1 MYRNP
6 AGVRGL
12 ESVVAWAEKRVF
24 RAKAYL
30 LIRKTKNKMENRTI
44 RVFAPASTANLGCG
58 FDVMGMALDG
68 VGDVLRMSVGDGD
81 SLVINNE
88 SGINLP
94 SDIEKNV
101 ITPAVRAFMAAA
113 GKKAAVE
120 ITVEKKILP
129 GSGIGSSAASSA
141 AAVFALN
148 ELFGRPFTVK
158 ELVDFA
164 MQGEKLIS
172 GTAHAD
178 NSAPAVMGGIVFIRG
193 YDPLDIVSLPVPDS
207 FCFSV
212 VHPHIMV
219 STKDARDVLR
229 KEIPMREAVT
239 QWGNVGGL
247 VAGIMTGDMPLIGR
261 SMRDVVVEPYRKG
274 FIPGYDELKA
284 ECMAAGALAVNISG
298 SGPSVF
304 ALSDS
309 LETAEQVGKAMKA
322 HFGALGIENDL
333 YVSHVPTVGAR
344 VVE

>member
-1 MYRNP
+1 M
-6 AGVRGL
+6 
-12 ESVVAWAEKRVF
+12 
-24 RAKAYL
+24 
-30 LIRKTKNKMENRTI
+30 KNKTI

-68 VGDVLRMSVGDGD
+68 VGDILRMSVGDGD
-81 SLVINNE
+81 NLVINNE
-88 SGINLP
+88 SGMNLP

-141 AAVFALN
+141 AAVFGLN
-148 ELFGRPFTVK
+148 ELFDRPFTVK

-193 YDPLDIVSLPVPDS
+193 YEPLDIVSLPVPES

-219 STKDARDVLR
+219 STKEARDVLR

-284 ECMAAGALAVNISG
+284 ACMAAGALAVNISG

-322 HFGALGIENDL
+322 HFDALDIENDL

>member
-1 MYRNP
+1 
-6 AGVRGL
+6 
-12 ESVVAWAEKRVF
+12 
-24 RAKAYL
+24 
-30 LIRKTKNKMENRTI
+30 MENKTI

-88 SGINLP
+88 SGMNLP

-141 AAVFALN
+141 AAVFGLN
-148 ELFGRPFTVK
+148 ELFDRPFTVK

-193 YDPLDIVSLPVPDS
+193 YEPLDIVSLPVPDS

-219 STKDARDVLR
+219 STKEARDVLR

-274 FIPGYDELKA
+274 FIPGYDDLKA
-284 ECMAAGALAVNISG
+284 ACMATGALAVNISG

-309 LETAEQVGKAMKA
+309 LETAERVGKTMKA
-322 HFGALGIENDL
+322 HFDALNIENDL

>member
-1 MYRNP
+1 
-6 AGVRGL
+6 
-12 ESVVAWAEKRVF
+12 
-24 RAKAYL
+24 
-30 LIRKTKNKMENRTI
+30 MENKTI

-88 SGINLP
+88 SGMNLP

-141 AAVFALN
+141 AAVFGLN

-193 YDPLDIVSLPVPDS
+193 YEPLDIVSLPVPDS

-219 STKDARDVLR
+219 STKEARDVLR

-284 ECMAAGALAVNISG
+284 ACMAAGALAVNISG

-309 LETAEQVGKAMKA
+309 LETAERVGKAMKA
-322 HFGALGIENDL
+322 HFDELNIENDL

>member
-1 MYRNP
+1 
-6 AGVRGL
+6 
-12 ESVVAWAEKRVF
+12 
-24 RAKAYL
+24 
-30 LIRKTKNKMENRTI
+30 MENKTI

-68 VGDVLRMSVGDGD
+68 VGDILRMSIGDGD
-81 SLVINNE
+81 SLAINNE
-88 SGINLP
+88 SGMNLP

-141 AAVFALN
+141 AAVFGLN

-193 YDPLDIVSLPVPDS
+193 YEPLDIVSLPVPDS

-219 STKDARDVLR
+219 STKEARDVLR

-284 ECMAAGALAVNISG
+284 ACMAAGALAVNISG

-309 LETAEQVGKAMKA
+309 LETAERVGKAMKA
-322 HFGALGIENDL
+322 HFDALNIENDL

>member
-1 MYRNP
+1 
-6 AGVRGL
+6 
-12 ESVVAWAEKRVF
+12 
-24 RAKAYL
+24 
-30 LIRKTKNKMENRTI
+30 
-44 RVFAPASTANLGCG
+44 
-58 FDVMGMALDG
+58 
-68 VGDVLRMSVGDGD
+68 
-81 SLVINNE
+81 
-88 SGINLP
+88 
-94 SDIEKNV
+94 
-101 ITPAVRAFMAAA
+101 
-113 GKKAAVE
+113 
-120 ITVEKKILP
+120 
-129 GSGIGSSAASSA
+129 
-141 AAVFALN
+141 
-148 ELFGRPFTVK
+148 
-158 ELVDFA
+158 

-193 YDPLDIVSLPVPDS
+193 YEPLDIVSLPVPDS

-219 STKDARDVLR
+219 STKEARDVLR

-284 ECMAAGALAVNISG
+284 ACMAAGALAVNISG

-309 LETAEQVGKAMKA
+309 LETAERVGKAMKA
-322 HFGALGIENDL
+322 HFDALNIENDL

>member
-1 MYRNP
+1 
-6 AGVRGL
+6 
-12 ESVVAWAEKRVF
+12 
-24 RAKAYL
+24 
-30 LIRKTKNKMENRTI
+30 MENKTI

-68 VGDVLRMSVGDGD
+68 VGDVLRMSAGPGD
-81 SLVINNE
+81 SLRIANE
-88 SGINLP
+88 SGVDLP
-94 SDIEKNV
+94 TDIEKNV

-113 GKKAAVE
+113 GKKAALDIAVE
-120 ITVEKKILP
+120 QKILP

-141 AAVFALN
+141 AAVFGLN
-148 ELFGRPFTVK
+148 ELFGRPFSPK
-158 ELVDFA
+158 ELVAFA
-164 MQGEKLIS
+164 MEGEKLIS

-178 NSAPAVMGGIVFIRG
+178 NSAPAVLGGIVFIRG
-193 YDPLDIVSLPVPDS
+193 YEPLDLISLPVPAS

-219 STKDARDVLR
+219 STKAARDVLR
-229 KEIPMREAVT
+229 PEIPMREAVT

-284 ECMAAGALAVNISG
+284 SCMACGALAVNISG

-309 LETAEQVGKAMKA
+309 MEKAHAVGQAMKA
-322 HFGALGIENDL
+322 HFEAKGIANDL

>member
-1 MYRNP
+1 
-6 AGVRGL
+6 
-12 ESVVAWAEKRVF
+12 
-24 RAKAYL
+24 
-30 LIRKTKNKMENRTI
+30 MENRTI

-81 SLVINNE
+81 SLIINNE
-88 SGINLP
+88 SGVELP

-101 ITPAVRAFMAAA
+101 ITPAVRAFLAAA

-141 AAVFALN
+141 AAVFGLN

-158 ELVDFA
+158 GLVDFA

-193 YDPLDIVSLPVPDS
+193 YEPLDIVSLPVPDS

-219 STKDARDVLR
+219 STKAARDVLR

-284 ECMAAGALAVNISG
+284 ACMAAGALAVNISG

-309 LETAEQVGKAMKA
+309 LETAHRVGKTLKD
-322 HFGALGIENDL
+322 HFDALDIENDL